1 MFVGVHT
8 CARRLKLQ
16 LTTKFFLI
24 MEQNKGSIFIKFN
37 VLPEKMEALIEHL
50 LATPENLDETE
61 VSTEIF
67 FSK

>member
-1 MFVGVHT
+1 
-8 CARRLKLQ
+8 
-16 LTTKFFLI
+16 
-24 MEQNKGSIFIKFN
+24 MEQNKGIIFIKFK

>member
-16 LTTKFFLI
+16 LTKFFLI

-50 LATPENLDETE
+50 LATSENLDDTE